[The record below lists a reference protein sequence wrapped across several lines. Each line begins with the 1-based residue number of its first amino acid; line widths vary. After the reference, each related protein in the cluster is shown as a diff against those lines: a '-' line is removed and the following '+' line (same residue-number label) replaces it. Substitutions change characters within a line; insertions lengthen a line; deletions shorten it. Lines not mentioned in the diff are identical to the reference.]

1 MRHTRKPVFCSHPNE
16 QRLLMSNQP
25 TSRVNEV
32 VTWSTRIPLCWLCWR
47 TLSTTC
53 WAAAFLSLLIDL
65 HATSNGYINA
75 CTFRDNG
82 IFSNSVITNINCKVC
97 WTPILPYSPE
107 QKSTNNC
114 LHSHIWVQS
123 TPIICSTVKRP
134 ETRQDWKKEKSTC
147 QLINPSEH
155 TLLKAQNLQMKL
167 KSPSIIFKENCCLRK
182 EKFNL
187 RVSFANV
194 N

>member
-1 MRHTRKPVFCSHPNE
+1 
-16 QRLLMSNQP
+16 
-25 TSRVNEV
+25 
-32 VTWSTRIPLCWLCWR
+32 
-47 TLSTTC
+47 
-53 WAAAFLSLLIDL
+53 
-65 HATSNGYINA
+65 
-75 CTFRDNG
+75 
-82 IFSNSVITNINCKVC
+82 VITNINCKAC

-147 QLINPSEH
+147 QLIKPSEH